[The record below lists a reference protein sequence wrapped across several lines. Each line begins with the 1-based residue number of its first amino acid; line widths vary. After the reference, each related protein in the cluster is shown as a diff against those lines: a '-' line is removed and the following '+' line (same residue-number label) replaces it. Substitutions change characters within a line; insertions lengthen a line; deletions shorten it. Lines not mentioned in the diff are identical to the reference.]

1 MNSSPSTSTVLEPDP
16 SPAASLPE
24 LQAKLRKLE
33 RRDWWLWSMAVIVML
48 LLTFAVFT
56 MSFPGLVLVD
66 DPFFQASLN
75 RAVRGLIGLVL
86 IFNAYTIY
94 QQITVKRLRRDFS
107 KKIEEM
113 RILQARAEE
122 FEQLALVDSL
132 TGLSN
137 RRFAEGCLAAEADR
151 SKRYGH
157 PLTVISFDLDKF
169 KQINDTF
176 GHLAG
181 DQVLKEFARRLNS
194 AIRKSDVAARMG
206 GDEFLILLPECDT
219 SQVQTLLARLRPM
232 ETDYSG
238 TKIPICF
245 SAGWVGYEKGETTE
259 QFLERADR
267 TLYAEKR
274 SGKTREKE
282 ALAVL

>member
-1 MNSSPSTSTVLEPDP
+1 MSSSPPTSPIDQPEP
-16 SPAASLPE
+16 SSEARLAE

-33 RRDWWLWSMAVIVML
+33 RRDWWLWSTAVIVML

-56 MSFPGLVLVD
+56 MTFPGLIKVD
-66 DPFFQASLN
+66 DPFFEASMN

-94 QQITVKRLRRDFS
+94 QQVTVKKLRRDFS

-113 RILQARAEE
+113 RILQVRAEE
-122 FEQLALVDSL
+122 FERLALVDSL

-137 RRFAEGCLAAEADR
+137 RRVAEGRLAAEADR

-169 KQINDTF
+169 KQINDTY

-194 AIRKSDVAARMG
+194 TIRKSDMAARMG
-206 GDEFLILLPECDT
+206 GDEFLILLPECTT
-219 SQVQTLLARLRPM
+219 SQVQTLLDRLRPM
-232 ETDYSG
+232 ETEYGG

-267 TLYAEKR
+267 ILYAEKR

-282 ALAVL
+282 PLAVL